1 MKKQE
6 KKERKSERQ
15 NTPQSK
21 SAEKL
26 KLFKSTTSAGITLR
40 GKFKKVTPSKQNKEK
55 VFQKKLPVTKEFRE
69 EHQLGEY
76 EYRYYYNSTEE
87 LLKDYEQFIQQYRNR
102 TLKSAEQYVLLY
114 RHMAGN

>member
-26 KLFKSTTSAGITLR
+26 KLFKSTTSAEITLR
-40 GKFKKVTPSKQNKEK
+40 GKFKKVTPIKHKKEN

-76 EYRYYYNSTEE
+76 KYRYYYNS
-87 LLKDYEQFIQQYRNR
+87 
-102 TLKSAEQYVLLY
+102 A
-114 RHMAGN
+114 

>member
-26 KLFKSTTSAGITLR
+26 KLFKSARTAGVTLR
-40 GKFKKVTPSKQNKEK
+40 GKFKKVTPTKHNKEK

-69 EHQLGEY
+69 EHPW
-76 EYRYYYNSTEE
+76 
-87 LLKDYEQFIQQYRNR
+87 
-102 TLKSAEQYVLLY
+102 
-114 RHMAGN
+114 